1 MNNTVSPKQVLNI
14 NTAIEE
20 VTANTVSKIAD
31 VLNNTLTEIGA
42 TWADTKAVAAASKL
56 ANMTMEVVKDLE
68 KSCNN
73 LEGGVVNVANRY
85 ARVAGKATT
94 NAPYRSFNAPII
106 SNAVHETFGNS
117 DEYGFKG
124 KASEAAL
131 KIANALG
138 GLSLKIKE
146 LGEQSSDRINSINAF
161 GNPEIKVQILKTS
174 TNYATRLGD
183 AAKRIEK
190 FGEDVINQAAK
201 DYDIG
206 DVSSY
211 FSGGS
216 NGFSLGGSNTFSAD
230 SAVTSASSYDYQSS
244 SPSVK
249 GVVKEVANDIVNLP
263 SNTAELAKE
272 AIKNPGN
279 VVNAAGHV
287 ASDVVNGTAGAVKDV
302 GKAAIDAATFGL
314 FK

>member
-1 MNNTVSPKQVLNI
+1 MENTVSPKQVQNI

-31 VLNNTLTEIGA
+31 VLNNALAEIGS
-42 TWADTKAVAAASKL
+42 TWADTKAVAAAGKL
-56 ANMTMEVVKDLE
+56 VNMTTDVVKDLE

-73 LEGGVVNVANRY
+73 LESGVVNVANRY
-85 ARVAGKATT
+85 AKVAGKATT
-94 NAPYRSFNAPII
+94 NAPYRSFNAPVTT
-106 SNAVHETFGNS
+106 NAVHETFGNS

-124 KASEAAL
+124 NALEAAA
-131 KIANALG
+131 KIAAVLG
-138 GLSLKIKE
+138 SLSKE
-146 LGEQSSDRINSINAF
+146 IQGLGEKSADRINSINAF

-216 NGFSLGGSNTFSAD
+216 NTFSLGGSNTTHSTGNGDYVITPANNSNDGEAEIQKKVEEYYTARRNEEKLAASAMRL
-230 SAVTSASSYDYQSS
+230 AGEVTAYTVLD
-244 SPSVK
+244 
-249 GVVKEVANDIVNLP
+249 
-263 SNTAELAKE
+263 AK
-272 AIKNPGN
+272 K
-279 VVNAAGHV
+279 
-287 ASDVVNGTAGAVKDV
+287 
-302 GKAAIDAATFGL
+302 
-314 FK
+314 